1 MYPYIAL
8 DRLARFS
15 SKEPNLEYVS
25 TRGTAPE
32 MGFEDVLLSGLARDG
47 GLFVPATWP
56 AIGNDDIRALQG
68 LEYAD
73 IAARIVRPFID
84 SETLSDAALKQLTQ
98 ETYAGFDHPDV
109 APLRQI
115 DDDTWLLELFHGPT
129 LAFKDFAL
137 QLLGRLFEHV
147 LARRGDRITI
157 VGATSGDTGSAA
169 IEACRDRANLDIF
182 MLHPRGLVSEV
193 QRRQMTTVVAD
204 NVYNIALAGTFD
216 DCQDLV
222 KALFA
227 DHDLRDEVG
236 LSAVNSI
243 NWARIMGQTAYYF
256 AAGAKLGAPDEALTF
271 VVPTGNFGNVYSAYV
286 ARQMGL
292 PISRL
297 VVASN
302 RNDILYRFFD
312 RGDMSISTVEPS
324 FSPSMDIQVSS
335 NFERLMFD
343 LLDRNGSA
351 VDEAMRVFRRDGV
364 LPDAQKLSDDAR
376 GLFEA
381 HRLDDDETLEVIRD
395 VHARSGIL
403 VDPHTAVGI
412 GAARKAPHDGHK
424 RVVLATAHPA
434 KFPDAVEKATG
445 VRPGL
450 PPHLSDLLE
459 RPEKAESIE
468 NDVVAVRAFVRTHA
482 AAGKTG

>member
-1 MYPYIAL
+1 M
-8 DRLARFS
+8 
-15 SKEPNLEYVS
+15 EYVS
-25 TRGTAPE
+25 TRGTAPALA
-32 MGFEDVLLSGLARDG
+32 FEDVLLSGLARDG

-56 AIGNDDIRALQG
+56 AVDAADIRALQG
-68 LEYAD
+68 LDYAD
-73 IAARIVRPFID
+73 IAARIVRPFIAQD
-84 SETLSDAALKQLTQ
+84 VLSDAALETLTQ
-98 ETYAGFDHPDV
+98 ETYAGFDHPEV

-147 LARRGDRITI
+147 LARRDARITI

-169 IEACRDRANLDIF
+169 IEACRDRSNIDIF
-182 MLHPRGLVSEV
+182 MLHPQGRVSEV

-204 NVYNIALAGTFD
+204 NVYNIALGGTFD

-227 DHDLRDEVG
+227 DHELRDEVG

-297 VVASN
+297 IVASN

-312 RGDMSISTVEPS
+312 RGDMSISAVEPS
-324 FSPSMDIQVSS
+324 LSPSMDIQVSS

-343 LLDRNGSA
+343 LLDRDGAA
-351 VDEAMRVFRRDGV
+351 VEEAMRVFRQDGV

-376 GLFEA
+376 GLFAA

-395 VHARSGIL
+395 VHARSGGL

-412 GAARKAPHDGHK
+412 GAARKAPRDGHK

-445 VRPGL
+445 VRPTL
-450 PPHLSDLLE
+450 PPHLADLLE
-459 RPEKAESIE
+459 RPEQAEPIE
-468 NDVVAVRAFVRTHA
+468 NYTAAVRAFVRTHA
-482 AAGKTG
+482 AARKTG